1 MVRFF
6 LHTGL
11 RYGLIGVWLHRKVLS
26 WRLWMLFRMR
36 WVRTSIRQKLLGI
49 ITILEHSGP
58 EVGFGATTPSG
69 EFQSEVVVYGL
80 AEFLL
85 AAKIAFSCLNGCMP
99 QQKLNLL
106 KFSAR

>member
-11 RYGLIGVWLHRKVLS
+11 HYRLIGVRLHRKVLS

-36 WVRTSIRQKLLGI
+36 WVRRSIRQKLLGI

-58 EVGFGATTPSG
+58 QVGFEDIAFDLLQARFRIASGQDDTQRVEVGRLFSRSIQFG
-69 EFQSEVVVYGL
+69 
-80 AEFLL
+80 
-85 AAKIAFSCLNGCMP
+85 
-99 QQKLNLL
+99 
-106 KFSAR
+106 

>member
-11 RYGLIGVWLHRKVLS
+11 RYHLIGVRLHRKVLS

-36 WVRTSIRQKLLGI
+36 WVRRSIRQKLLGI

-58 EVGFGATTPSG
+58 EVGFEEIATDLP
-69 EFQSEVVVYGL
+69 E
-80 AEFLL
+80 
-85 AAKIAFSCLNGCMP
+85 
-99 QQKLNLL
+99 
-106 KFSAR
+106 ARLWTASRLFPG